1 MISQLTVFLENEKGR
16 LAAACRAVS
25 DAGINMHALNLADT
39 SDFGVVR
46 MLTDTP
52 EAAAEA
58 LREGERLL
66 RAAGVGVRDV
76 GAGARN
82 DAAAQPLGRGARR
95 RQTAELL
102 RAGGHECM
110 PGHQFAQ
117 NAVRK
122 ALGRAVIPAGDAEQA
137 GTDENGHRAPRF
149 PRLHVKPKIMPSTPP
164 AMCVSWARPA
174 VPVTA

>member
-1 MISQLTVFLENEKGR
+1 MKVKDGFLLRQVAGAWMAVPVGER
-16 LAAACRAVS
+16 LAQVRGLIS
-25 DAGINMHALNLADT
+25 LNETGASIWRLLEQ
-39 SDFGVVR
+39 GGR
-46 MLTDTP
+46 
-52 EAAAEA
+52 AAEA

-137 GTDENGHRAPRF
+137 GTDENSHRAPRF

>member
-1 MISQLTVFLENEKGR
+1 MRGQKRRGDAVAGHTCAGE
-16 LAAACRAVS
+16 RAVV
-25 DAGINMHALNLADT
+25 DLPFAARGAALLEQ
-39 SDFGVVR
+39 GGR
-46 MLTDTP
+46 
-52 EAAAEA
+52 AAEA
-58 LREGERLL
+58 LRNGERLL

-102 RAGGHECM
+102 RAGGHENV